1 VPSTGNKNR
10 NKKQSGTDKYRG
22 AELAKIHIARK
33 DLGLD
38 EDIYRDI
45 IREASQGKTES
56 AGDLDWTGRR
66 AVLNRFRELGW
77 KDKPSVKA
85 KSGRRLANDPQSRM
99 LRGLWIELHKAG
111 KVSDPSE
118 AALCKFIKRMT
129 GKDALQW
136 LSDRDV
142 TVVKKALTDW
152 LER

>member
-1 VPSTGNKNR
+1 MPSTGNKNR

-45 IREASQGKTES
+45 IRVASGGKTES
-56 AGDLDWTGRR
+56 AGGLDWSGRR
-66 AVLNRFRELGW
+66 AVLDRFRELGW
-77 KDKPSVKA
+77 KDKPSTKA
-85 KSGRRLANDPQSRM
+85 KSGRRLADDPQSRM

-118 AALCKFIKRMT
+118 AALCKFVKRVT

-136 LSDRDV
+136 LNNQDV
-142 TVVKKALTDW
+142 TKVKTALTSW